1 MIEDFEDLSKIN
13 SIDKLNK
20 LLDVACDYLT
30 EILEEVNTT
39 RTRIE
44 NIYERIVEIKGCN
57 E

>member
-20 LLDVACDYLT
+20 LLDVAYDYLT

-44 NIYERIVEIKGCN
+44 NIYERIVELKGDSQ
-57 E
+57 

>member
-20 LLDVACDYLT
+20 LLDIAYDYLT
-30 EILEEVNTT
+30 ETLEEVNAT

-44 NIYERIVEIKGCN
+44 NIYERIGEIKGHN